1 MPTRRTFVAGLIA
14 GIGAASPAAAQFGKL
29 LNLPG
34 GGGSGGLN
42 LDRIIGGVTN
52 LFEGVQLGEKDE
64 IQMAET
70 MYGPLID
77 QSGGAYKNQKA
88 QSSLQRFAEPLFA
101 TSARPALPWEITLL
115 NDNEVNAWALPGGKV
130 AINRGLL
137 RHAATEEDLAAVI
150 SHEIGHAEL
159 SHALAEMRTQKFSQ
173 GLTDIGREA
182 VSASLADRGPAGGL
196 TDMALE
202 QLQGPL
208 LQLITKGYS
217 RSNEGAAD
225 GHILSVFQRTGHDPR
240 KASGFF
246 KTLLEIT
253 PESEQTT
260 SLYSTHPATRERI
273 AAIDEAA
280 LRVPAPA
287 QPAAN
292 AGWADLKKSFPTRKG

>member
-1 MPTRRTFVAGLIA
+1 MTTRRSFIAGLIA
-14 GIGAASPAAAQFGKL
+14 GAGAVSPAAAQFS
-29 LNLPG
+29 LPLFG
-34 GGGSGGLN
+34 QGDSGGIDLN
-42 LDRIIGGVTN
+42 RLVGAASDI
-52 LFEGVQLGEKDE
+52 FEGLQLGEQDE

-77 QSGGAYKNQKA
+77 RSGGAYRNSAA
-88 QSSLQRFAEPLFA
+88 QSALQRFSDPLFA
-101 TSARPALPWEITLL
+101 TSARPNLPWEITLL
-115 NDNEVNAWALPGGKV
+115 NDSAVNAWALPGGKIAV
-130 AINRGLL
+130 NRGLL
-137 RHAATEEDLAAVI
+137 RHAATEEDLAAVL

-182 VSASLADRGPAGGL
+182 VAASLRDRGPAGGL

-208 LQLITKGYS
+208 LQLVTTGYS
-217 RSNEGAAD
+217 RAHESEAD
-225 GHILSVFQRTGHDPR
+225 AHILSVFQKSGHDPR

-246 KTLLEIT
+246 KRLLEIT
-253 PESEQTT
+253 PESGQTT

-280 LRVPAPA
+280 AETPP
-287 QPAAN
+287 PPHAARN
-292 AGWADLKKSFPTRKG
+292 DGWPELKRSFPTRRG

>member
-1 MPTRRTFVAGLIA
+1 MPTRRSFVAGLLA
-14 GIGAASPAAAQFGKL
+14 GLGAASPAAAQFKL
-29 LNLPG
+29 FG
-34 GGGSGGLN
+34 DQGSGGGLN

-52 LFEGVQLGEKDE
+52 LFEGMQLGESDE

-88 QSSLQRFAEPLFA
+88 QSGLQRFAAPLFA
-101 TSARPALPWEITLL
+101 TSARPNLPWEITLL
-115 NDNEVNAWALPGGKV
+115 NDNEVNAWALPGGKL
-130 AINRGLL
+130 AINRGLM
-137 RHAATEEDLAAVI
+137 RYAASEEDLAAVI
-150 SHEIGHAEL
+150 SHEIGHAEH
-159 SHALAEMRTQKFSQ
+159 SHALAEMRTKKFSQ

-182 VSASLADRGPAGGL
+182 VSASMRDRGPAGGL

-208 LQLITKGYS
+208 LQLVTTGYS
-217 RSNEGAAD
+217 RSNEGEAD
-225 GHILSVFQRTGHDPR
+225 AHILNVFQRTGHDPH

-246 KTLLEIT
+246 KTLLEVT

-273 AAIDEAA
+273 VAIEQAATP
-280 LRVPAPA
+280 LPAPA
-287 QPAAN
+287 QPAPN
-292 AGWADLKKSFPTRKG
+292 EGWSDLKKSFPTRRT